1 MHSWTNQSK
10 AAYLDGKWNVI
21 YIHKLPKL
29 NSLSYRFHPCLDV
42 CLAKI
47 EVKEDLLGNSKGNNR
62 QNITDLHLQS
72 IGAVWLLGYL

>member
-29 NSLSYRFHPCLDV
+29 NSLSYGFHLCLDV

-47 EVKEDLLGNSKGNNR
+47 EVKADWLETQKGKIDKTSKICISN
-62 QNITDLHLQS
+62 QLEQS
-72 IGAVWLLGYL
+72 DY